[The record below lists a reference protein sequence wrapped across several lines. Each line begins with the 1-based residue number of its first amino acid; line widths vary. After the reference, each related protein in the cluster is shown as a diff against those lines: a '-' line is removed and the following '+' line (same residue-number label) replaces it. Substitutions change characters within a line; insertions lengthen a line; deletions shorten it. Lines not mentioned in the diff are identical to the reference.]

1 MQNRVVKNILEQIS
15 QHPRLYDD
23 GALPLNYAHLGTAS
37 KLDLFAFFIRQG
49 FDGERFQHL
58 TIFFTF
64 STKEEF
70 LFIPGARLLASILDK
85 IKVIK

>member
-58 TIFFTF
+58 TFFL
-64 STKEEF
+64 
-70 LFIPGARLLASILDK
+70 LFQLKKNFYLYLAPAY
-85 IKVIK
+85 